1 MGPEV
6 RFQGSSQNSDDVEQ
20 HFLLSRYQHLFDYL
34 ILNSAAF
41 VVPSTLFML
50 EQLSELLQCDFT
62 ISIGVQLGHQGLCFL
77 L

>member
-6 RFQGSSQNSDDVEQ
+6 RFQGSSQNSDYVEQ

-34 ILNSAAF
+34 IRNSAAF
-41 VVPSTLFML
+41 GVPPILFML

-62 ISIGVQLGHQGLCFL
+62 IPVGVQFCHQGLCFL